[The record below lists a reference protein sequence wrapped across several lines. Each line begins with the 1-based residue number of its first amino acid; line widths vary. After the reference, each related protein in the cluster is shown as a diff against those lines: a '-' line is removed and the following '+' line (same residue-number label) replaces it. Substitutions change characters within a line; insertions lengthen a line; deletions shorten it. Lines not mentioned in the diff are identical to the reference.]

1 MPEIFWIIFALFS
14 RNCFNPNPVT
24 TTVSIIYHKPSMDE
38 AMSTMPN
45 LTKFVEEISIN
56 CENIAANQIKI
67 LGFKIEIA
75 NPCIKELTFFFS
87 PSIESLCSVSRKKR
101 MPRINKNT
109 HPQNWIALNK
119 NILLIKMICN
129 PATDTVA

>member
-1 MPEIFWIIFALFS
+1 MM
-14 RNCFNPNPVT
+14 
-24 TTVSIIYHKPSMDE
+24 YHNPSMDE

-75 NPCIKELTFFFS
+75 NP
-87 PSIESLCSVSRKKR
+87 
-101 MPRINKNT
+101 
-109 HPQNWIALNK
+109 
-119 NILLIKMICN
+119 
-129 PATDTVA
+129 

>member
-1 MPEIFWIIFALFS
+1 
-14 RNCFNPNPVT
+14 
-24 TTVSIIYHKPSMDE
+24 MDE

-75 NPCIKELTFFFS
+75 NPCIKELTFFCSFS
-87 PSIESLCSVSRKKR
+87 NERLCAVSRKNN

-109 HPQNWIALNK
+109 LPQN
-119 NILLIKMICN
+119 
-129 PATDTVA
+129 

>member
-1 MPEIFWIIFALFS
+1 M
-14 RNCFNPNPVT
+14 
-24 TTVSIIYHKPSMDE
+24 YHNPSMDE
-38 AMSTMPN
+38 AMRTITN

-75 NPCIKELTFFFS
+75 NPCIKELTFFCSFS
-87 PSIESLCSVSRKKR
+87 NEWLCSVSRINK

-109 HPQNWIALNK
+109 LPQN
-119 NILLIKMICN
+119 
-129 PATDTVA
+129 